1 MEPRNLQR
9 VTGWS
14 CCNMMRRAEWRV
26 KAHLCAQIHL
36 FSLLCEILDHWSLKQ
51 SFTVLLVLCQKN
63 KSISW
68 DMTKQTTHFE
78 CWMTVFGFLLCLFEL
93 FHILCCYHWFLSNWF
108 AQFHSYT
115 FDPLF
120 TRRHMYSTHCS
131 CSCHVWHFL
140 DCLKA
145 PVCSSCASLA
155 HCFRKIVACFNQIIF
170 ILDIN
175 SFGPS
180 PSESL

>member
-14 CCNMMRRAEWRV
+14 CCDMMKRAEWRV

-36 FSLLCEILDHWSLKQ
+36 FSLLCEILNHWSLKQ

-78 CWMTVFGFLLCLFEL
+78 CWMTVFGFLLCFGSSCFTFCVVITGSCLDGN
-93 FHILCCYHWFLSNWF
+93 FLDLENWF

-120 TRRHMYSTHCS
+120 TCRHMYSTHCS
-131 CSCHVWHFL
+131 WSCHVFL
-140 DCLKA
+140 
-145 PVCSSCASLA
+145 
-155 HCFRKIVACFNQIIF
+155 IVFGIF
-170 ILDIN
+170 WTV
-175 SFGPS
+175 
-180 PSESL
+180 

>member
-14 CCNMMRRAEWRV
+14 CCNMMKRAEWRV

-36 FSLLCEILDHWSLKQ
+36 FSLLCEILDHWSLKE

-78 CWMTVFGFLLCLFEL
+78 CWMTVFGFLLCFGSSCFTFCVVITGSCLDGN
-93 FHILCCYHWFLSNWF
+93 FLDLDNWF
-108 AQFHSYT
+108 AQFHSYSPIHLIRQSPAGICT
-115 FDPLF
+115 PHIALVLV
-120 TRRHMYSTHCS
+120 S
-131 CSCHVWHFL
+131 VFL
-140 DCLKA
+140 
-145 PVCSSCASLA
+145 
-155 HCFRKIVACFNQIIF
+155 IVFGIF
-170 ILDIN
+170 WTV
-175 SFGPS
+175 
-180 PSESL
+180 